1 MSRRKAA
8 SGSKKRNCKGPGSR
22 GVGER
27 KTRSL
32 VGLTIIELGGF
43 CAKLSTFVRTESCR
57 QAETRRCQGGGAG
70 TPAEVCGPRTR
81 LPSPLPGGGGPLPCP
96 FPHPGDRGAVISQ
109 RYLQGGPAAHRE
121 ASRFNHLQTP
131 LWSGF
136 CFIGEATGKLR
147 SY

>member
-81 LPSPLPGGGGPLPCP
+81 LPSPLPGGGPH
-96 FPHPGDRGAVISQ
+96 FPAPS
-109 RYLQGGPAAHRE
+109 LT
-121 ASRFNHLQTP
+121 L
-131 LWSGF
+131 
-136 CFIGEATGKLR
+136 ATGEQSFPSAISKEALR
-147 SY
+147 PTGRHHGLTISRPPCGLVSVSLVRQQES

>member
-8 SGSKKRNCKGPGSR
+8 SGSKKRNCKGPRSR

-43 CAKLSTFVRTESCR
+43 CAKLSAFLRTESCR
-57 QAETRRCQGGGAG
+57 QADSQMSRWWSRDSSRSLW
-70 TPAEVCGPRTR
+70 TPHPPAFPSARGP
-81 LPSPLPGGGGPLPCP
+81 PLPCP